1 MTVFSYVEMAL
12 ILVGLYVIFCKNE
25 LRWAGR
31 VLRGGGVTGVGMLL
45 FTPIPIAVAIA
56 FYSGTARE
64 IARKAHGKPWDVL
77 YQECVDKLWWVDPAG
92 IAVSAVLI
100 GLTFLI
106 FGTTDDRP
114 DCDNRLGRDGWQDPA
129 GWEERA
135 TTPTAAHAS
144 ETPRPEEPRG

>member
-1 MTVFSYVEMAL
+1 MTIFSYVEIAL
-12 ILVGLYVIFCKNE
+12 ILVGIYVIFCKNE
-25 LRWAGR
+25 LRCAGR

-64 IARKAHGKPWDVL
+64 IARKAHGKRWDVL

-100 GLTFLI
+100 GLTFLV
-106 FGTTDDRP
+106 FGATDDRP
-114 DCDNRLGRDGWQDPA
+114 NWDNRLARDGWQDPA
-129 GWEERA
+129 SWERA
-135 TTPTAAHAS
+135 TTPATAHAG
-144 ETPRPEEPRG
+144 ETPRPEGPRG